1 MKLYISDTDDPYLNL
16 AHESALFQRHEIACF
31 LWKNRDCIIA
41 GRNQNIYAEAD
52 IASAMNS
59 GILPVRR
66 YTGGGCVFHDHGN
79 LNYSFVIP
87 EEKEGMPQEMLISI
101 LAGSGIHAECSGRN
115 DLTADGRKFGGTAW
129 LYEDGWILFHGTIL
143 INTDTERMRKVL
155 TPPKIKYSSKGFDSV
170 KSRVVNLT
178 EIDPLLSEEKIIR
191 AFEAHTAEREIIPAA
206 DALTEAE
213 RDRLMSEEWIFG
225 QSTSYDAVHEIQT
238 ENGIVQVSLRVENG
252 RISDVKINHDFMHV
266 FPRIDTGKLSG
277 IFYNPLDIC
286 DRIVALIRE
295 A

>member
-16 AHESALFQRHEIACF
+16 AHESALFRKRETACF
-31 LWKNRDCIIA
+31 LWKNRDCIVA

-52 IASAMNS
+52 LAYAVDS
-59 GILPVRR
+59 GIMPVRR

-79 LNYSFVIP
+79 LNYSFIIP
-87 EEKEGMPQEMLISI
+87 EDMEGMPQEMLMRI
-101 LAGSGIHAECSGRN
+101 LAEVGIHAECTGRN
-115 DLTADGRKFGGTAW
+115 DLTAGGRKFGGTAW

-191 AFEAHTAEREIIPAA
+191 AFEAHTVERRMIPPA
-206 DALTEAE
+206 DARTETE
-213 RDRLMSEEWIFG
+213 RSRLMSEEWIFG
-225 QSTSYDAVHEIQT
+225 RSTSYDAVHEIKT
-238 ENGIVQVSLRVENG
+238 ENGILQVFLSIGNG
-252 RISDVKINHDFMHV
+252 RVTDVKISHDFMHGTAPV
-266 FPRIDTGKLSG
+266 NTEKLKG
-277 IFYNPLDIC
+277 IFYNPADIC
-286 DRIVALIRE
+286 DRIVALMKE